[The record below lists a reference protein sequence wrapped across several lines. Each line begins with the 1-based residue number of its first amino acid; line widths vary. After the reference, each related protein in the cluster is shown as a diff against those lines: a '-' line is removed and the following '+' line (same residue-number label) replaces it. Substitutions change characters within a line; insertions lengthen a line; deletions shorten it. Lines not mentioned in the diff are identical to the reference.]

1 MFIASEV
8 LFFVSFFWAY
18 FHNSIIPRIE
28 IGQIWPPIIIK
39 SLNPINIP
47 LLNTVLLLSS
57 GVSITWSHHLLMKN
71 NIKLRKLCLL
81 ITIVL
86 GAYFSILQ
94 LFEYIETEFSLAD
107 AIYGS
112 SFFIATGFH
121 GLHVLIGS
129 TFLIITWT
137 RINKIEFANNHTIG
151 FETAAWYWHF
161 VDVVW
166 LFLFTA
172 IYWWGM

>member
-1 MFIASEV
+1 
-8 LFFVSFFWAY
+8 
-18 FHNSIIPRIE
+18 
-28 IGQIWPPIIIK
+28 
-39 SLNPINIP
+39 
-47 LLNTVLLLSS
+47 
-57 GVSITWSHHLLMKN
+57 MKN

-129 TFLIITWT
+129 TFLIIT
-137 RINKIEFANNHTIG
+137 
-151 FETAAWYWHF
+151 
-161 VDVVW
+161 
-166 LFLFTA
+166 
-172 IYWWGM
+172 